1 MADVIAA
8 MGRYGFAIEI
18 ISEADF
24 QKRLEAAMNDDR
36 LTPYLSGII
45 AYTDTDSHQ
54 HLAYL
59 GSEQRFT
66 TNMLFRRGYKWPI
79 TSDSYLHKMI
89 ASIDG
94 LGFFEIGQK

>member
-1 MADVIAA
+1 MTLLI
-8 MGRYGFAIEI
+8 YLSI
-18 ISEADF
+18 
-24 QKRLEAAMNDDR
+24 RLDLPTLIP

-59 GSEQRFT
+59 ASEQRFT

-79 TSDSYLHKMI
+79 TSDS
-89 ASIDG
+89 
-94 LGFFEIGQK
+94 

>member
-1 MADVIAA
+1 
-8 MGRYGFAIEI
+8 
-18 ISEADF
+18 
-24 QKRLEAAMNDDR
+24 MNDDR

-59 GSEQRFT
+59 ASEQRFT

-94 LGFFEIGQK
+94 LGFFEIDQK